1 MVLSRL
7 SSNCKIADNE
17 FIENFVFDNGLTTT
31 KVPMYEAK
39 SIHGFNQ
46 IIGYA
51 KYLNRDYGN
60 VYSRGECKLHKTL
73 LPSVFRNHTRLNK
86 ANDSIGAVINAVYA
100 DAKLSNEVG
109 LKGLNKPLA
118 NYVIEGMLQHYGVK
132 TRYIDVVDNHWV
144 ALWMGLYEAKATLDK
159 SVPYYR
165 YQKRVIPNGD
175 YNLYFANL
183 YDKWHSK
190 PHYPTEPCS
199 LIEIDDLI
207 KHHFSGEKGAS
218 ELYQYVLLLAIPYT
232 KKQIGKGI
240 AVTDSF
246 VTVDL
251 RQALP
256 SVFLRPHAQHGL
268 VVKKRIGK
276 PTNIADYDMATEVTA
291 IIRVRIDRA
300 ASWIG
305 DGSLLSQDNLF
316 PPPAYDF
323 GYDIL
328 LSRKDLFEKTN
339 TSIIHYY

>member
-7 SSNCKIADNE
+7 SSTCRIADNE
-17 FIENFVFDNGLTTT
+17 FIEDYVFDNGLTKT

-60 VYSRGECKLHKTL
+60 VYSRGECKMHKTL
-73 LPSVFRNHTRLNK
+73 LPSVFRDHMRLNK
-86 ANDSIGAVINAVYA
+86 ANDRVGAVINAVFT
-100 DAKLSNEVG
+100 DAKLSNEIGLGG
-109 LKGLNKPLA
+109 LKKPLA
-118 NYVIEGMLQHYGVK
+118 NYVIEGVLQHYGVK
-132 TRYIDVVDNHWV
+132 TRYIDIVDNHWV
-144 ALWMGLYEAKATLDK
+144 ALWMGLYESNTIQDK

-165 YQKRVIPNGD
+165 YQKRTIPVGE
-175 YNLYFANL
+175 YTTLLANI
-183 YDKWHSK
+183 YDKWHLK
-190 PHYPTEPCS
+190 PKYPTEQCS
-199 LIEIDDLI
+199 PVEIDELI
-207 KHHFSGEKGAS
+207 KKQFSERIHAS

-232 KKQIGKGI
+232 EKQIEKGI
-240 AVTDSF
+240 AVTKSF

-268 VVKKRIGK
+268 VVKKRVGK
-276 PTNIADYDMATEVTA
+276 PTNIADYDMATEVIA

-305 DGSLLSQDNLF
+305 DGFLLSQDNLF

-328 LSRKDLFEKTN
+328 LSRKEFFEKN
-339 TSIIHYY
+339 NVSILQYY